1 VTPPE
6 TISFTR
12 LAFAASLGAFVLI
25 GATDAVFGPLLHP
38 IASGF
43 GVSLAVAGT
52 VISVQFA
59 GALTGVLGELAIL
72 RWAAHLPIATFAL
85 TVLVAGSLTIAL
97 ARTWPVLLV
106 GVYLAGAGFGG
117 TDFSLNTLM
126 SRTARRGRA
135 ARLNI
140 LNAAFGAGAVLG
152 PAVAGWL
159 GAATLTWGFGIAAAA
174 CCALAAGLSG
184 VRPAPRGADP
194 RDAGLLPAPAADQ
207 DAARGR
213 SEDRPPDR
221 TGNLARPENPARPNS
236 PDRPGDPI
244 LPGSPGDPAHPDD
257 PARPSRPGRRPGLG
271 WQHGVVG
278 AIALAYLLYVGTE
291 SGTAG
296 WIPATLVGLHYSP
309 RAATVVTSAFWGA
322 MTVARLLVVPLSRVI
337 PAPRIVLAAGAL
349 LTVALA
355 LTAIPAAAPAGYI
368 VAGFAAG
375 PIFPTG
381 LDWIGTAFSGGRRA
395 TSWALLSSFGGGVA
409 GPAAVAVVVSVAGL
423 ASVPAVLG
431 AFAAA
436 TFGSFALIW
445 IAGRRLA

>member
-207 DAARGR
+207 DAARV
-213 SEDRPPDR
+213 
-221 TGNLARPENPARPNS
+221 
-236 PDRPGDPI
+236 
-244 LPGSPGDPAHPDD
+244 
-257 PARPSRPGRRPGLG
+257 RRPGLG

-322 MTVARLLVVPLSRVI
+322 MTVARLLVVPVSRVI

>member
-1 VTPPE
+1 MTPPE

-174 CCALAAGLSG
+174 CCVLAAGLSG

-194 RDAGLLPAPAADQ
+194 RDAGPLPAPVAD
-207 DAARGR
+207 
-213 SEDRPPDR
+213 
-221 TGNLARPENPARPNS
+221 
-236 PDRPGDPI
+236 
-244 LPGSPGDPAHPDD
+244 HH
-257 PARPSRPGRRPGLG
+257 SRPGGRPALG
-271 WQHGVVG
+271 WRHGVVG

-322 MTVARLLVVPLSRVI
+322 MTVARLLVVPVSRVI

-355 LTAIPAAAPAGYI
+355 LTAIPAAAPAG
-368 VAGFAAG
+368 
-375 PIFPTG
+375 
-381 LDWIGTAFSGGRRA
+381 
-395 TSWALLSSFGGGVA
+395 
-409 GPAAVAVVVSVAGL
+409 
-423 ASVPAVLG
+423 
-431 AFAAA
+431 
-436 TFGSFALIW
+436 
-445 IAGRRLA
+445 

>member
-12 LAFAASLGAFVLI
+12 LAFAASLGAFIVI

-43 GVSLAVAGT
+43 GVSLAAAGT

-59 GALTGVLGELAIL
+59 GALTGVLGVLAIL
-72 RWAAHLPIATFAL
+72 RWAPHLPIATFAL

-159 GAATLTWGFGIAAAA
+159 GAATLTWGFGIAAVA
-174 CCALAAGLSG
+174 CCALAAGLSR
-184 VRPAPRGADP
+184 VRPAPRGAGP
-194 RDAGLLPAPAADQ
+194 RGAGPLPAPAADQ
-207 DAARGR
+207 DAARGL
-213 SEDRPPDR
+213 SDRP
-221 TGNLARPENPARPNS
+221 A
-236 PDRPGDPI
+236 
-244 LPGSPGDPAHPDD
+244 D
-257 PARPSRPGRRPGLG
+257 PARPSRPVRRPALG
-271 WQHGVVG
+271 WQHGVIG

-322 MTVARLLVVPLSRVI
+322 MTVARLLVVPVSRVI

-409 GPAAVAVVVSVAGL
+409 GPAAVAVAVSVAGL
-423 ASVPAVLG
+423 ASVPVVLA

>member
-1 VTPPE
+1 MTPPE

-12 LAFAASLGAFVLI
+12 LAFAASLGAFILI

-43 GVSLAVAGT
+43 GVSLPVAGT

-72 RWAAHLPIATFAL
+72 RWAPHLPIATFAL
-85 TVLVAGSLTIAL
+85 IVLVAGSLTIAL

-194 RDAGLLPAPAADQ
+194 RGAGPLPAPAADQ
-207 DAARGR
+207 DAARGLP
-213 SEDRPPDR
+213 EDQPPPAR
-221 TGNLARPENPARPNS
+221 TGNFARPV
-236 PDRPGDPI
+236 
-244 LPGSPGDPAHPDD
+244 
-257 PARPSRPGRRPGLG
+257 RRPALG
-271 WQHGVVG
+271 WQHGAIG

-309 RAATVVTSAFWGA
+309 RSATVVTSAFWGA
-322 MTVARLLVVPLSRVI
+322 MTVARLLVVPVSRVI
-337 PAPRIVLAAGAL
+337 PAPRIVLAAGGL

-355 LTAIPAAAPAGYI
+355 LTAIPAVAPAGYI

-381 LDWIGTAFSGGRRA
+381 LDWIGTAFSGGRQA

-409 GPAAVAVVVSVAGL
+409 GPAAVAVAVSVAGL

>member
-194 RDAGLLPAPAADQ
+194 RDAEPLPAPVAD
-207 DAARGR
+207 
-213 SEDRPPDR
+213 
-221 TGNLARPENPARPNS
+221 
-236 PDRPGDPI
+236 
-244 LPGSPGDPAHPDD
+244 HH
-257 PARPSRPGRRPGLG
+257 SRPGRRPGLG

>member
-12 LAFAASLGAFVLI
+12 LAFAASLGAFILI

-59 GALTGVLGELAIL
+59 GALSGVLGELAIL
-72 RWAAHLPIATFAL
+72 RWAPHLPVATFAL

-135 ARLNI
+135 ARLNV

-159 GAATLTWGFGIAAAA
+159 GSATLTWGFGIAAAA
-174 CCALAAGLSG
+174 CCALAAGLSC
-184 VRPAPRGADP
+184 VRPAPRGAGP
-194 RDAGLLPAPAADQ
+194 RGAGPLPAPVADQ
-207 DAARGR
+207 DAARGLP
-213 SEDRPPDR
+213 ENQPPPAR
-221 TGNLARPENPARPNS
+221 TGNFARPEKPAQPDS
-236 PDRPGDPI
+236 PDRPGDPGSSTRPSSPSS
-244 LPGSPGDPAHPDD
+244 PGSPA
-257 PARPSRPGRRPGLG
+257 RRPAPG
-271 WQHGVVG
+271 WQHGAIG
-278 AIALAYLLYVGTE
+278 AIALAYLLYVGCE

-309 RAATVVTSAFWGA
+309 RSATVVTSAFWGA
-322 MTVARLLVVPLSRVI
+322 MTVARLLVVPVSRVI

-355 LTAIPAAAPAGYI
+355 LTAIPAIAPAGYI

-423 ASVPAVLG
+423 ASVPAVLF
-431 AFAAA
+431 ALAAA

>member
-1 VTPPE
+1 MTPPE

-12 LAFAASLGAFVLI
+12 LAFAASLGAFIVI

-43 GVSLAVAGT
+43 GVSLAAAGT

-59 GALTGVLGELAIL
+59 GALTGVLGVLAIL
-72 RWAAHLPIATFAL
+72 RWAPHLPIATFAL

-159 GAATLTWGFGIAAAA
+159 GAATLTWGFGIAAVA
-174 CCALAAGLSG
+174 CCALAAGLSR
-184 VRPAPRGADP
+184 VRPAPRGAGP
-194 RDAGLLPAPAADQ
+194 
-207 DAARGR
+207 
-213 SEDRPPDR
+213 
-221 TGNLARPENPARPNS
+221 ARPENPARP
-236 PDRPGDPI
+236 
-244 LPGSPGDPAHPDD
+244 
-257 PARPSRPGRRPGLG
+257 SRPVRSRALG
-271 WQHGVVG
+271 WQHGVIG

-309 RAATVVTSAFWGA
+309 RSATVVTSAFWGA
-322 MTVARLLVVPLSRVI
+322 MTVARLLVVPVSRVI

-409 GPAAVAVVVSVAGL
+409 GPAAVAVAVSVAGL
-423 ASVPAVLG
+423 ASVPVVLA

>member
-72 RWAAHLPIATFAL
+72 RWAPHLPIATFAL
-85 TVLVAGSLTIAL
+85 TVLVAGSLAIAL

-152 PAVAGWL
+152 PVVAGWL

-184 VRPAPRGADP
+184 VRPAPRGANP
-194 RDAGLLPAPAADQ
+194 RGAGPLPAPAAD
-207 DAARGR
+207 
-213 SEDRPPDR
+213 
-221 TGNLARPENPARPNS
+221 
-236 PDRPGDPI
+236 
-244 LPGSPGDPAHPDD
+244 H
-257 PARPSRPGRRPGLG
+257 PSRPVRRPALG
-271 WQHGVVG
+271 WQHGAVG

-296 WIPATLVGLHYSP
+296 WIPATLVGLRYSP

-322 MTVARLLVVPLSRVI
+322 MTVARLLVVPVSRVI

>member
-85 TVLVAGSLTIAL
+85 TILVAGSLTIAL

-174 CCALAAGLSG
+174 CCALATGLSG

-207 DAARGR
+207 DAARV
-213 SEDRPPDR
+213 
-221 TGNLARPENPARPNS
+221 
-236 PDRPGDPI
+236 
-244 LPGSPGDPAHPDD
+244 
-257 PARPSRPGRRPGLG
+257 RRPGLG

-322 MTVARLLVVPLSRVI
+322 MTVARLLVVPVSRVI

>member
-12 LAFAASLGAFVLI
+12 LAFAASLGAFIVI

-43 GVSLAVAGT
+43 GVSLAAAGT

-59 GALTGVLGELAIL
+59 GALTGVLGVLAIL
-72 RWAAHLPIATFAL
+72 RWAPHLPIATFAL

-159 GAATLTWGFGIAAAA
+159 GAATLTWGFGIAAVA
-174 CCALAAGLSG
+174 CCALAAGLSR
-184 VRPAPRGADP
+184 VRPAPRGP
-194 RDAGLLPAPAADQ
+194 GP
-207 DAARGR
+207 
-213 SEDRPPDR
+213 
-221 TGNLARPENPARPNS
+221 ARPENPARP
-236 PDRPGDPI
+236 
-244 LPGSPGDPAHPDD
+244 
-257 PARPSRPGRRPGLG
+257 SRPVRRRALG
-271 WQHGVVG
+271 WQHGVIG

-309 RAATVVTSAFWGA
+309 RSATVVTSAFWGA
-322 MTVARLLVVPLSRVI
+322 MTVARLLVVPVSRVI

-409 GPAAVAVVVSVAGL
+409 GPAAVAVAVSVAGL
-423 ASVPAVLG
+423 ASVPVVLA

>member
-1 VTPPE
+1 MTPPE

-159 GAATLTWGFGIAAAA
+159 GAATLTWGFGIAAVA

-194 RDAGLLPAPAADQ
+194 QDAGLLPAPAADQ
-207 DAARGR
+207 DAARV
-213 SEDRPPDR
+213 
-221 TGNLARPENPARPNS
+221 
-236 PDRPGDPI
+236 
-244 LPGSPGDPAHPDD
+244 
-257 PARPSRPGRRPGLG
+257 RRPGLG